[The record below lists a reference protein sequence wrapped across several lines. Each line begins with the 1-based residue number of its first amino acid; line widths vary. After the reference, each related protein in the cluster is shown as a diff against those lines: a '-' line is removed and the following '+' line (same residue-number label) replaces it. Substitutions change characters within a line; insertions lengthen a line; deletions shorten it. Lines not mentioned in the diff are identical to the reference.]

1 MAKRDNLGGGSRTTP
16 TSSGMNTNDL
26 APNTP
31 PATQGTDPNLP
42 NQGWNQSGSLNQ
54 GGLGQQAQ
62 GNEGPHGPQGTTE
75 QVKEEAKN
83 LANQAKEQT
92 KNVANQAKDQV
103 NQVVSERKEQ
113 TAQRLGSFAHA
124 LHEAANKLDEED
136 AGGLGRYAHQAAD
149 QVDRLSNYLRN
160 QDVSAF
166 MRDTETFARRHP
178 DVFLGTTFLAGLL
191 VARFFKA
198 STDRRDDWEGYPG
211 EAYASPGY
219 AARDTGYGTT
229 TGSSYGNTTGGDRP
243 YTTERYPGT
252 GTGDALV
259 NPRPFEDTGV

>member
-1 MAKRDNLGGGSRTTP
+1 
-16 TSSGMNTNDL
+16 MNTNDL

-42 NQGWNQSGSLNQ
+42 NQGWNQGAQ
-54 GGLGQQAQ
+54 GRQAQ
-62 GNEGPHGPQGTTE
+62 GSQTAPQGTAE
-75 QVKEEAKN
+75 QVKDEAKN

-92 KNVANQAKDQV
+92 RNVAGQAKEQV
-103 NQVVSERKEQ
+103 NQVVSQRKEE

-124 LHEAANKLDEED
+124 LHEAASKLDEED

-160 QDVSAF
+160 QDMSAF

-198 STDRRDDWEGYPG
+198 SNDRRDDREGYPAQ
-211 EAYASPGY
+211 AYAPTGY
-219 AARDTGYGTT
+219 AATGAYDT
-229 TGSSYGNTTGGDRP
+229 TGSGYGNTSGNDRP

>member
-1 MAKRDNLGGGSRTTP
+1 
-16 TSSGMNTNDL
+16 MNTNDL
-26 APNTP
+26 A

-42 NQGWNQSGSLNQ
+42 NQGWSQSGAQNQ

-62 GNEGPHGPQGTTE
+62 GPQGPLGTTE
-75 QVKEEAKN
+75 QVKEEARH
-83 LANQAKEQT
+83 LADQARQQTLNAAHQAKE
-92 KNVANQAKDQV
+92 QV

-113 TAQRLGSFAHA
+113 TAQRLGGFAHA

-160 QDVSAF
+160 QDVTAF
-166 MRDTETFARRHP
+166 LRDTETFARRHP

-198 STDRRDDWEGYPG
+198 TSDRRDDDWEVYR
-211 EAYASPGY
+211 EQDYAS
-219 AARDTGYGTT
+219 TGYSTT
-229 TGSSYGNTTGGDRP
+229 TGTGASSFGDSRP

-252 GTGDALV
+252 ATGDSPV

>member
-1 MAKRDNLGGGSRTTP
+1 MAKRDNLGGGNRTTP

-62 GNEGPHGPQGTTE
+62 GNEGPHGTTE
-75 QVKEEAKN
+75 QVKEEARN

-211 EAYASPGY
+211 EAYASTGY
-219 AARDTGYGTT
+219 TAMDTGYGTT

>member
-1 MAKRDNLGGGSRTTP
+1 MAKRDNLGGGGRTTP
-16 TSSGMNTNDL
+16 TASGMNTNDL

-42 NQGWNQSGSLNQ
+42 HQGWNQ
-54 GGLGQQAQ
+54 GGQGQQAQ
-62 GNEGPHGPQGTTE
+62 GPQGPQGTAE

-92 KNVANQAKDQV
+92 KNVASQAKEQV
-103 NQVVSERKEQ
+103 NQVVSQRKEE

-198 STDRRDDWEGYPG
+198 SNERRDDWEGYSG
-211 EAYASPGY
+211 EAYASTGY
-219 AARDTGYGTT
+219 ATTGAYGTT
-229 TGSSYGNTTGGDRP
+229 GSGYGNTSGSDRP

>member
-1 MAKRDNLGGGSRTTP
+1 MAKRDNLGGGGRTP

-26 APNTP
+26 APNTA

-42 NQGWNQSGSLNQ
+42 NQGWNQGAQ
-54 GGLGQQAQ
+54 GQQAQ
-62 GNEGPHGPQGTTE
+62 GPQGTTE
-75 QVKEEAKN
+75 QVKEEARH
-83 LANQAKEQT
+83 LADQAKEQT
-92 KNVANQAKDQV
+92 RNVAGQAKEQV
-103 NQVVSERKEQ
+103 NQVVSQRKEE

-124 LHEAANKLDEED
+124 LHEAANKLDDED

-198 STDRRDDWEGYPG
+198 SNDRRDDWEGYPAQ
-211 EAYASPGY
+211 AYAPTGY
-219 AARDTGYGTT
+219 TAAAGYGMTGYG
-229 TGSSYGNTTGGDRP
+229 NTSGDDRP